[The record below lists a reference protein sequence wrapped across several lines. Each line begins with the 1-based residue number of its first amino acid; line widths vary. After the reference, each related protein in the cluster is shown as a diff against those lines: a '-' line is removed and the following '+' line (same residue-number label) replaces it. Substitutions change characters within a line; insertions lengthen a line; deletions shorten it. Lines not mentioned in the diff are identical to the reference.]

1 MKKMKVTKYQSL
13 SPFSGEYHFFI
24 FYFPT
29 FLPFY
34 LENIDWLFAS
44 FCKSFFEELS
54 YHFSYFYMHI
64 KSSTLY
70 KTIYYYEYK
79 SAIYLMPSLKGN
91 NSPFFLLA
99 ASVASAVFIIRHVKK
114 TIRSKEQLF
123 KINEYLE

>member
-64 KSSTLY
+64 KPSTLY

-91 NSPFFLLA
+91 NSPLFFVSCVCRFSSLYN
-99 ASVASAVFIIRHVKK
+99 STRKK
-114 TIRSKEQLF
+114 DNKKQRTAFQD
-123 KINEYLE
+123 